1 MFHLKSPNANNCD
14 QALSLL
20 EQNPALSESLLAD
33 CNQDVQKVTTIIQP
47 ILNAASRCEIASF
60 YIQAITTGRTTFLVT
75 NLKDAEALQ
84 ITDSGASWLLG
95 RSVNSAIAIKDTCIS
110 RQHAV
115 IGQVLGREF
124 YITDVGS
131 SNGSWVNHR
140 RLAHLERCPLRDG
153 DLIQLGPVQIEF
165 FISNSQIMSTPDSDM
180 GVTEFC

>member
-1 MFHLKSPNANNCD
+1 MFHLKSPNPNTVD

-20 EQNPALSESLLAD
+20 EQNPALSDSLLAD
-33 CNQDVQKVTTIIQP
+33 CNHDVQKVTTIIQP
-47 ILNAASRCEIASF
+47 ILNAALRCEIARF

-75 NLKDAEALQ
+75 NLKESEALQ
-84 ITDSGASWLLG
+84 ITDSAASWLLG
-95 RSVNSAIAIKDTCIS
+95 RSANCAIAIKDTCIS

-115 IGQVLGREF
+115 IGHVPGGEF

-131 SNGSWVNHR
+131 TNGTWVNHR

-153 DLIQLGPVQIEF
+153 DLIQLGPVQLEF
-165 FISNSQIMSTPDSDM
+165 FIASSQIVSPAVSDV

>member
-1 MFHLKSPNANNCD
+1 MFHLKSPKSNNVD

-20 EQNPALSESLLAD
+20 EQNPVLSESLLAD
-33 CNQDVQKVTTIIQP
+33 CNHDVQKVTTIIQP
-47 ILNAASRCEIASF
+47 ILNAASRCEIARF

-75 NLKDAEALQ
+75 NLKDAAALQ
-84 ITDSGASWLLG
+84 ITDSAASWLLG
-95 RSVNSAIAIKDTCIS
+95 RSVNSAIVIRDTCIS

-115 IGQVLGREF
+115 IGHVFGTDF

-140 RLAHLERCPLRDG
+140 RLAHLERCPLKDG

-165 FISNSQIMSTPDSDM
+165 FIANSQILPPPVAEM
-180 GVTEFC
+180 GITEFC